1 MAAVAVSNSRRLKLK
16 PRPPDEIESAF
27 RNALRE
33 RGCPHC
39 GSRQV
44 TGRIRNGQWDY
55 RLSCVPSCATFTDPK
70 LAHRIAAEAA
80 QRAATATGQTLRY
93 EAFDSSTGAVEGAVR
108 ALAGG

>member
-1 MAAVAVSNSRRLKLK
+1 MSNSRRLKLK

-33 RGCPHC
+33 RGCPYC

-44 TGRIRNGQWDY
+44 TGRIRNGRWDY
-55 RLSCVPSCATFTDPK
+55 RLSCVPGCRTFSEPQ
-70 LAHRIAAEAA
+70 LAHRIASQAAE
-80 QRAATATGQTLRY
+80 RAAAATGQRLQY
-93 EAFDSSTGAVEGAVR
+93 QAFDSSTGAIEGAVR